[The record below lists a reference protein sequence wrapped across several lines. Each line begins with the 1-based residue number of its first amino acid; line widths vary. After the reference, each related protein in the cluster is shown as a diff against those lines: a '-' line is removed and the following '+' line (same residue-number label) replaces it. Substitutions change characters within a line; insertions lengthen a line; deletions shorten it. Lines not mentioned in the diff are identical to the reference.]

1 MSNKVRWQSGRR
13 FGYTSVKGVN
23 AYAFDDDGYIPRSW
37 LHCNDTGQGKVK
49 PPPRQVTVSLK

>member
-23 AYAFDDDGYIPRSW
+23 AHAFDDDGYISFRQIYRNSS
-37 LHCNDTGQGKVK
+37 GQGKVK
-49 PPPRQVTVSLK
+49 PPPQHGDGF